1 MARYFYNTELEKVFK
16 IPLVDKSH
24 PFSMIINNSFY
35 GTGKVVKEI
44 TKEEY
49 IRLLKIQ
56 EQTGGKQN
64 D

>member
-1 MARYFYNTELEKVFK
+1 MEKYFYNTESKKVYK
-16 IPLVDKSH
+16 IPIVDRSH
-24 PFSMIINNSFY
+24 PFSMIINNSIY

-56 EQTGGKQN
+56 
-64 D
+64 